1 MLQGRDIIMIFDR
14 FVGPKKG
21 SSVAKDARVQV
32 RAPDGRHYDVMGV
45 DLVLNKIIGSR
56 ETHRIVIST
65 HEEVAKMGKPKL
77 IV

>member
-1 MLQGRDIIMIFDR
+1 MLKGRDLIMIFDR

-21 SSVAKDARVQV
+21 SSVAQDARVQV
-32 RAPDGRHYDVMGV
+32 RTPEGRYYDVQGIN
-45 DLVLNKIIGSR
+45 LVENKILGAR

-65 HEEVAKMGKPKL
+65 HEEVATMGKPKL